1 MSAMCKV
8 EGRYLTTDVQSNIY
22 MLENRGYNV
31 HVGRRFSVFLPMTLF
46 NLSYIILI
54 VKTFSMNKYQI
65 KQITPNDSN
74 FLAPLNDIDQPARR
88 LWYIGELPERRPTV
102 AIVGSRKPTDYGRA
116 VSTQIVG
123 ELARRGVIIVS
134 GLAVGHDGLAHRVC
148 LDAGGT
154 TVAVIGN
161 GLNDIYPHRNQ
172 GLAED
177 ILKSGGAIISEYPPE
192 QPVLKHQF
200 LERNRLISGLADIV
214 VVIEAGERSGTLNTA
229 SHALSQG
236 REVMAVPGN
245 ITSPLSIGCNKLIA
259 DGAAPVLSA
268 QDIIDR
274 LGIQDTS
281 ESPSR
286 TIRFDSPD
294 AQKIYDLVLAGEHDG
309 DRLIEHTGLSAP
321 EFTMAVSMLEL
332 NGYITALGGNQWVA
346 R

>member
-1 MSAMCKV
+1 
-8 EGRYLTTDVQSNIY
+8 
-22 MLENRGYNV
+22 
-31 HVGRRFSVFLPMTLF
+31 
-46 NLSYIILI
+46 
-54 VKTFSMNKYQI
+54 MNEYQI
-65 KQITPNDSN
+65 KQITPNENS
-74 FLAPLNDIDQPARR
+74 FLAPLNNIDHPARR
-88 LWYIGELPERRPTV
+88 LWYIGQLPERRPTV
-102 AIVGSRKPTDYGRA
+102 AIVGSRKPTAYGRA
-116 VSTQIVG
+116 VSAQIVG
-123 ELARRGVIIVS
+123 GLARRGVIIVS
-134 GLAVGHDGLAHRVC
+134 GLAVGHDGLAHRTC

-161 GLNDIYPHRNQ
+161 GLSDIYPHRNRD
-172 GLAED
+172 LAED

-192 QPVLKHQF
+192 QPVYKQQF

-274 LGIQDTS
+274 LDIQDAP
-281 ESPSR
+281 EPSR
-286 TIRFDSPD
+286 REIHFDSPD
-294 AQKIYDLVLAGEHDG
+294 AQKIYDLILAGEHDG
-309 DRLIEHTGLSAP
+309 DHLIEQADLSAP
-321 EFTMAVSMLEL
+321 EFTMAISMLEL
-332 NGYITALGGNQWVA
+332 NGYIAALGGNQWAA